1 MSEAGRIFAQAGA
14 NIGSALSGVGE
25 QALNAAVR
33 VEQLRQQEFRN
44 QLSLANLFQSQNVAT
59 SQLANQAEQIGLASE
74 RIDVERARIVEIQ
87 RQFDLEEPLR
97 QAKLLTAEAQ
107 KLSAEQSA
115 ELAAEQTKLIRDV
128 KGESDEGEKA
138 GVFGEA
144 ISNLFTRLTT
154 PSVTADLPLSGVGGR
169 TAIAAKGVGAIVGG
183 AQNVLGS
190 LATLQRP
197 SLAVTPLTETQI
209 QPAVADTTVPQDA
222 AVNEVQRATPLFS
235 PPGSDISVEEEEVAR
250 AIFEQLAQDSRE
262 QFERGL
268 KGDTLKDILRKT
280 AQATANIR
288 RRNL

>member
-44 QLSLANLFQSQNVAT
+44 QLSLANLYQSQNVAT

-128 KGESDEGEKA
+128 KEESDEGEKA
-138 GVFGEA
+138 GGFGEA
-144 ISNLFTRLTT
+144 VSNLFQRITT
-154 PSVTADLPLSGVGGR
+154 PGVTTQKDVSLTPAGQTVVRGARAVGRG
-169 TAIAAKGVGAIVGG
+169 
-183 AQNVLGS
+183 LE
-190 LATLQRP
+190 
-197 SLAVTPLTETQI
+197 AVTTPLTTTQVQGLQLGFRA
-209 QPAVADTTVPQDA
+209 QPSAVADTTVPQDA